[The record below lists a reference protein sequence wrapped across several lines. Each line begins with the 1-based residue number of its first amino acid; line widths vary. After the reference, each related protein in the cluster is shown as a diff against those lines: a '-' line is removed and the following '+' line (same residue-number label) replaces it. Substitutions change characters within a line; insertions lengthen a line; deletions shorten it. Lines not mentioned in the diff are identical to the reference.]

1 MSAISLA
8 LASSVVLG
16 FTDFAAAH
24 LVRRFT
30 VAKVAFISQLAGLI
44 LVLITAFFGAIEAE
58 SFRIGLLAGALQ
70 AIAVFAFYSALA
82 KGTVSAISPIVATS
96 AIIPFLLAVAGG
108 EQPRSLGILGAAFA
122 VVGIFLVSG
131 PERLQGNLRSSAI
144 IFGLATAGAHGVYLY
159 VFGLASKA
167 GDSLSAVLGV
177 RLASVAL
184 ITIAIGF
191 VRREAISKEGLVP
204 ISFYGVI
211 ATGNVILLSL
221 AFEAGLISLVSVLAS
236 TYPLV
241 TIGLSRVFLNER
253 LTLMQ
258 GIGAALAV
266 VGVALTTIT

>member
-1 MSAISLA
+1 MSPISFA
-8 LASSVVLG
+8 LASSLVLG
-16 FTDFAAAH
+16 FSDFAAAH
-24 LVRRFT
+24 LLRRFA
-30 VAKVAFISQLAGLI
+30 VAKVAFISQLSGLI
-44 LVLITAFFGAIEAE
+44 LVSILAFFGAIGAE
-58 SFRIGLLAGALQ
+58 SFRIGLLAGVLQ

-82 KGTVSAISPIVATS
+82 KGTVSVISPIVATS

-122 VVGIFLVSG
+122 VAGIFLVSG
-131 PERLQGNLRSSAI
+131 PERLRGGVRSSAI
-144 IFGLATAGAHGVYLY
+144 ILGLATAGTHGVYLY

-177 RLASVAL
+177 RLASFGL
-184 ITIAIGF
+184 IAITIGF
-191 VRREAISKEGLVP
+191 VGREAISRGGLLH
-204 ISFYGVI
+204 ICLYGVI
-211 ATGNVILLSL
+211 ATGNAILLSL

-258 GIGAALAV
+258 GTGAALAV
-266 VGVALTTIT
+266 IGVALTTLA